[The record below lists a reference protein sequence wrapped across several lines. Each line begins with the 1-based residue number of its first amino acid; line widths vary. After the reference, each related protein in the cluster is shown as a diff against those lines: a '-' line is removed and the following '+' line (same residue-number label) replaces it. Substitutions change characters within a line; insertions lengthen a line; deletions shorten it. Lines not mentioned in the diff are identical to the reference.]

1 MAKNNLDDLRFRAS
15 DADLAYKATYTTDK
29 SRPLTSR
36 ERIARDRAYNRSLR
50 ANKMLHDAEREELKA
65 RRGSVARV
73 IFATVICMLLALYF
87 IRSVVGVGTP
97 DFSFTRLL
105 SGLAEWT
112 NSINLAVQPVKWNLP
127 NWLQWLND
135 FANLI
140 WLPLGYG
147 ANFIS
152 ALISFVVYVFQFFLF
167 S

>member
-1 MAKNNLDDLRFRAS
+1 MAKNNLDDLRFQKTVAHERYKNAKSAQSKQYAALLEGRAS
-15 DADLAYKATYTTDK
+15 
-29 SRPLTSR
+29 RQ
-36 ERIARDRAYNRSLR
+36 LR
-50 ANKMLHDAEREELKA
+50 DAEREELKV
-65 RRGSVARV
+65 RRGSVARF

-105 SGLAEWT
+105 SGLSEWT
-112 NSINLAVQPVKWNLP
+112 NSIDLAVQPVKWNLP